1 MANVLHVRQPK
12 FGFLGPGKK
21 IKLQK
26 RILWWVFEK
35 KRNENSFKDKPCLAL
50 PIHSSKRYVNWLN
63 ESYFDYSDSVIMSLL

>member
-1 MANVLHVRQPK
+1 MANVLNVRQPK
-12 FGFLGPGKK
+12 FGFLSPGKK

-50 PIHSSKRYVNWLN
+50 RT
-63 ESYFDYSDSVIMSLL
+63 DSFFKEVCQLAK